1 MKFVDAHIHLSDPEY
16 NQNIG
21 KIVEDAKRSNVV
33 ALVSNS
39 MNLQTSLLS
48 LQLAEEYPGLVYVA
62 LGVHPWNV
70 KSLSPN
76 ETQDVISQIFQQK
89 EKLVA
94 VGEIGLDFRYARSGE
109 LRDLQLQVFHE
120 MLRTA
125 EKISLPV
132 IIHSRET
139 APEIMSLLSS
149 YGLEKVLF
157 HWFSSKFIGLLPQ
170 IVDRGYYITEGP
182 PTIYSN
188 GIREI
193 VRHIPLANLLTE
205 TDGPVRFGGPFK
217 GEMTKPSF
225 IPLVVKAIAQIKD
238 MKETEVADQI
248 LKNFSNFFGVKDASD
263 KRHEETTIGV

>member
-1 MKFVDAHIHLSDPEY
+1 MKFVDVHIHLSDPDYSQKVSE
-16 NQNIG
+16 
-21 KIVEDAKRSNVV
+21 IVDDARRSNVV

-39 MNLQTSLLS
+39 MNLQTSLLC
-48 LQLAEEYPGLVYVA
+48 LQLAEEYPNLVYAA

-76 ETQDVISQIFQQK
+76 ETQDVINLIFQHK
-89 EKLVA
+89 EKVVA
-94 VGEIGLDFRYARSGE
+94 VGEIGLDYQYARSGKS
-109 LRDLQLQVFHE
+109 LDLQLQVFHE

-139 APEIMSLLSS
+139 APKIMSLLPS
-149 YGLEKVLF
+149 YDLKKVLF
-157 HWFSSKFIGLLPQ
+157 HWFSSKFIGLLSQ
-170 IVDRGYYITEGP
+170 IVDRRYYITEGP
-182 PTIYSN
+182 PAVYSS

-193 VRHIPLANLLTE
+193 IRRIPLTNLLTE
-205 TDGPVRFGGPFK
+205 TDGPLRFGGPFK
-217 GEMTKPSF
+217 GEMTTPSF

-248 LKNFSNFFGVKDASD
+248 FQNFTDFFGVKGVSD
-263 KRHEETTIGV
+263 KRHEETTIGI